1 MVYSQGAM
9 KRKASDYS
17 DKDASKKL
25 KGNDSSASRHHQQKN
40 LKQERKGNDRHFE
53 MITEAKKIWENL
65 RRGDISRDETKD
77 LMQKIMNV
85 ITGHVQEIIF
95 KHDASRIVQT
105 CLKKG
110 NAEQRGQIAKELTGK
125 YEILAKSMYGKF
137 IVLKVLEYCHKHRDQ
152 VLSEF
157 RTHVRKLIRHR
168 EASAVIESFYA
179 QYANGA
185 QRQELLSEFYGPEM
199 TLFNRGGGAK
209 TLDELLT
216 NLPEKKDSVL
226 RFMSETL
233 MGCMDKGTVVHSIV
247 HKALYQFLTLAD
259 PKGRENIIAHL
270 RENLQ
275 DILHTREGA
284 KVAMISLSYSTPKD
298 RKTIIKAFKPHVVKI
313 AQDEYGYLVLIRFLD
328 VMDDTVLINKAL
340 ISELCK
346 QAKTLFADKFGRRVF
361 LYILTGRNTRYL
373 SPETVQQITE
383 GDEIRQSKKDPEIRA
398 KEVLDGCSPA
408 LIQTVAEDAPIL
420 MREKLSSQVVQEIM
434 LHATGDKTAA
444 VNAILNLASENI
456 EKENH
461 IIEDRFGNRIIKA
474 MVKADNAEAMN
485 DKAVEPLGFA
495 PKLLE
500 RIEPHLGHFATNFGS
515 FVVLS
520 LLEEPSTKEQ
530 TKKALK
536 PHKKEI
542 RKAADENKGAKMIV
556 ELL

>member
-1 MVYSQGAM
+1 MAQAPM
-9 KRKASDYS
+9 KRKATGHSYNETP
-17 DKDASKKL
+17 KKL
-25 KGNDSSASRHHQQKN
+25 KGDDSGSKHQQQKN
-40 LKQERKGNDRHFE
+40 LKQERKGHDRHYN
-53 MITEAKKIWENL
+53 MIAEAKKIWENL

-77 LMQKIMNV
+77 LMQKIMEV

-110 NAEQRGQIAKELTGK
+110 NAEQRMTIANELTGK
-125 YEILAKSMYGKF
+125 YEVLAKSMYGKF
-137 IVLKVLEYCHKHRDQ
+137 IVLKVLEYCHKQRDQ

-168 EASAVIESFYA
+168 EASNVIETFYA

-209 TLDELLT
+209 TLEELLN

-233 MGCMDKGTVVHSIV
+233 VGCMDKGTVVNSIV
-247 HKALYQFLTLAD
+247 HKALLQYLTLAD
-259 PKGRENIIAHL
+259 QKGRENIMAHL
-270 RENLQ
+270 RESLT
-275 DILHTREGA
+275 DILHTREGS
-284 KVAMISLSYSTPKD
+284 KVAMICLSYASPKD
-298 RKTIIKAFKPHVVKI
+298 RKAIIKFFKPHVVKI
-313 AQDEYGYLVLIRFLD
+313 AQDEYGYLTLIRFLD
-328 VMDDTVLINKAL
+328 VMDDTVLMNKAL

-346 QAKTLFADKFGRRVF
+346 QSKTLFADKFGRRIF
-361 LYILTGRNTRYL
+361 LYILTGRNTKYL
-373 SPETVQQITE
+373 APETVQQIIE
-383 GDEIRQSKKDPEIRA
+383 GDEIRQSKKDSEVRA
-398 KEVLDGCSPA
+398 KEILDACSPS
-408 LIQTVAEDAPIL
+408 LIQTVAENAPIL
-420 MREKLSSQVVQEIM
+420 MREKMSSQVVQEIM
-434 LHATGDKTAA
+434 LHAAGDKTTA
-444 VNAILNLASENI
+444 VNAILDLASENI

-461 IIEDRFGNRIIKA
+461 IIEDRFGNRVIKA
-474 MVKADNAEAMN
+474 MIKADSAEATN
-485 DKAVEPLGFA
+485 DKAVVPLEFA

-520 LLEEPSTKEQ
+520 LLEEPSTQKQ

-536 PHKKEI
+536 RHKDDI
-542 RKAADENKGAKMIV
+542 LKAAEGNQGAKLIL

>member
-1 MVYSQGAM
+1 MAQHQHPL
-9 KRKASDYS
+9 KRKANEHSYDANKKFRSDDS
-17 DKDASKKL
+17 GSK
-25 KGNDSSASRHHQQKN
+25 HQQQKN
-40 LKQERKGNDRHFE
+40 LRQERKGHDRHYE

-65 RRGDISRDETKD
+65 RRGDIERDETKE
-77 LMQKIMNV
+77 LMQKIMKV

-110 NAEQRGQIAKELTGK
+110 NAEQRSTIADELSGK

-168 EASAVIESFYA
+168 EASTVIETFYA

-185 QRQELLSEFYGPEM
+185 QRHELLSEFYGPEM

-209 TLDELLT
+209 TLEELLT
-216 NLPEKKDSVL
+216 NLPDKKDAVL

-259 PKGRENIIAHL
+259 PKARENVMQHL
-270 RENLQ
+270 RDNLQ

-284 KVAMISLSYSTPKD
+284 KVAMICLSYATPKD
-298 RKTIIKAFKPHVVKI
+298 RKSIIKTFKPHVVKI

-328 VMDDTVLINKAL
+328 VMDDTVLMNKAL

-346 QAKTLFADKFGRRVF
+346 QSKQLFSDKFGRRVF

-383 GDEIRQSKKDPEIRA
+383 GDQIRQSKKDSEVRA
-398 KEVLDGCSPA
+398 KEILEGCSPA
-408 LIQTVAEDAPIL
+408 LIQTVVESAPIL
-420 MREKLSSQVVQEIM
+420 MREKLSSQVVQEVM
-434 LHATGDKTAA
+434 LHAIGDKTAA
-444 VNAILNLASENI
+444 VNAILDLASENI

-461 IIEDRFGNRIIKA
+461 IIEDRFANRIIKA
-474 MVKADNAEAMN
+474 MIKADSAEATN
-485 DKAVEPLGFA
+485 DKAIEPLGFA

-520 LLEEPSTKEQ
+520 LLEESSTKKQ

-536 PHKKEI
+536 SHKSDIQKV
-542 RKAADENKGAKMIV
+542 ADENKGAKMIL